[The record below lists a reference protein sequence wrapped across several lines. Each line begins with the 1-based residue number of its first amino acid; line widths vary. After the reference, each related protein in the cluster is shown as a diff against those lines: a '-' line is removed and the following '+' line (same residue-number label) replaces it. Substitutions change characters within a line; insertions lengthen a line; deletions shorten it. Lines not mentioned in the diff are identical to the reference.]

1 MVARN
6 FFLLLLNC
14 SAWVLLSEI
23 FFGSTVLC
31 SSLRTLITCTCLQ
44 VEDNAAAAAD
54 TAPAGCVI
62 VMPGELDNGDDDEE
76 DEDDNDERNSET
88 AALTSSC

>member
-44 VEDNAAAAAD
+44 VEDNTAD
-54 TAPAGCVI
+54 APAGCVI